1 MYSLLGFAFHSFA
14 KLLESKV
21 IYATKRLNFENA
33 LCVILSSTLHPSPSH
48 QEVTSRMSG
57 WPSGVRSQ
65 SNPTCEINSILSTI
79 HLECFNLV
87 KFRQLKRVFDSHCT
101 YLNRVRGPYFRTELF
116 PPSSAWA
123 WNQLKWLK
131 GEPTANRTAQEEDV
145 SKITIYKI
153 PVVGLF
159 LVARNGRP
167 SRSKWTNLRFSVVS
181 ALNIRRNK
189 KKWTSTSYSSPIV
202 KIYFLKTIG
211 DRWR

>member
-1 MYSLLGFAFHSFA
+1 
-14 KLLESKV
+14 
-21 IYATKRLNFENA
+21 
-33 LCVILSSTLHPSPSH
+33 
-48 QEVTSRMSG
+48 MSG

-65 SNPTCEINSILSTI
+65 SNPTCDINTILLTV

-87 KFRQLKRVFDSHCT
+87 KFCQLKRVFDSHCT

-116 PPSSAWA
+116 PPSSTWA

-153 PVVGLF
+153 LVVGLF

-167 SRSKWTNLRFSVVS
+167 SRLKWTNLRFSVVS

-202 KIYFLKTIG
+202 KIYF
-211 DRWR
+211 